1 MTLCHSV
8 HPPPFLLWG
17 RGGGLI
23 LPSNFKKGV
32 LTETQFLERVAGKDG
47 VVFFRGGCNF
57 LTKKHLECLKTKK
70 VYKQECFALSSLRI
84 ETGKF

>member
-8 HPPPFLLWG
+8 HPPLFCC
-17 RGGGLI
+17 GGGLI

-32 LTETQFLERVAGKDG
+32 LTETQFLEGVAGKDG

-57 LTKKHLECLKTKK
+57 LTKKHLECLMTKK
-70 VYKQECFALSSLRI
+70 VYKQECFALSSL
-84 ETGKF
+84 